1 MKRTLSLFA
10 SIALV
15 AAAVMSA
22 SCRAVDDVASM
33 AVAAFTRVKTAICT
47 FAAEA
52 VKTVAEQFAAIAQIR
67 VPLLQARAFVT
78 RLAKRERPVLTASW
92 RMCPST

>member
-22 SCRAVDDVASM
+22 SCLAVADVTRK
-33 AVAAFTRVKTAICT
+33 AVAAFRRIESAICD
-47 FAAEA
+47 FAASA
-52 VKTVAEQFAAIAQIR
+52 IKTVAEQFAAIAQIR
-67 VPLLQARAFVT
+67 VPLLQARAFAT
-78 RLAKRERPVLTASW
+78 RLTKRERPALTASW

>member
-15 AAAVMSA
+15 AAAVMTTSW
-22 SCRAVDDVASM
+22 RAVTDVASM
-33 AVAAFTRVKTAICT
+33 AVEAFRRAKFAICD
-47 FAAEA
+47 FAAAA
-52 VKTVAEQFAAIAQIR
+52 VKTVAEKFAAISLIR